1 MVGDNGSKCKG
12 GSKNFKNI
20 RPDGLAKIIASLMM
34 ENFKKGKKQINKKVL
49 LVDRASCSS
58 IAIACGMM
66 HLSVL

>member
-34 ENFKKGKKQINKKVL
+34 DNFKKGKKQIL
-49 LVDRASCSS
+49 
-58 IAIACGMM
+58 
-66 HLSVL
+66 